1 MSKKTYGVLLTDD
14 GWTQLAEPMKLHV
27 QHGQIGRYLYCL
39 SVKPEHP
46 FVVLTFEKPPLN
58 FWIHPHMIKTVVVWD
73 QEAPIG
79 FCPTGNTS
87 NCGEEG
93 SIR

>member
-1 MSKKTYGVLLTDD
+1 
-14 GWTQLAEPMKLHV
+14 MKRHV
-27 QHGQIGRYLYCL
+27 QHGPIGRYLYCS
-39 SVKPEHP
+39 SVRSEHP

-73 QEAPIG
+73 EEPPVG
-79 FCPTGNTS
+79 FCQRDSTS
-87 NCGEEG
+87 NCGEED